1 MEFDLLQMFRDFFQT
16 MHENAGVFLL
26 VSTGLFIVINILRG
40 KVSLGGKPVK
50 IPWITDKF
58 NSLVKE
64 AKTYI
69 LLALFA
75 LIGVFTTLQGAE
87 KITIWLILDGLL
99 AGGITGMSVLGLR
112 QGYKQGRDGLKKIT
126 TAIKEKRAKKKNETP
141 T

>member
-26 VSTGLFIVINILRG
+26 VSTGLFIVINILWG

>member
-26 VSTGLFIVINILRG
+26 FYTGLFIVINILRG